1 MLCIL
6 TVALAFMQAEVEPAS
21 QDLQLWYDRP
31 ADAYGLASPLRSW
44 EIENQ
49 DRSDKGNPDPSWERY
64 ALPIGNGFIGAMLYG
79 GVELDRIQLNEHSL
93 WSGGPGSDGW
103 TQDLNRADAHEHLG
117 EIREALLGGDAK
129 RAQQLSTKY
138 LRGVGSEDR
147 NVNDIRFGRY
157 QTLGELQIETKHKIK
172 SGANGPKFWTP
183 SHESTSTGHESFA
196 MVLDGDAKTKWCFHH
211 KETAIVWQADLRI
224 PEVVSHYSLTSAN
237 DVPERDPKN
246 WTLEGSQNG
255 LSWDL
260 LDERR
265 DEPVWDQ
272 RHQKREFKI
281 DNTQAYYYYRLTFTA
296 VHDNVP
302 HFQLADIQVGDLQSH
317 PKEDLG
323 VDNYRRS
330 LDLATGI
337 HKVEYALDGASYSRE
352 TFASNPDRV
361 IAMRYSTDAKDGQ
374 DLFLRLESPHP
385 LEIDGGAG
393 KLDQLNR
400 PGFRGL
406 QVYRGTLPNNGLQ
419 LDVRIGILAKG
430 KGRVAAT
437 FKGIELVGMEEV
449 IILVVADTDYA
460 AVSPSWRGVDPSDRN
475 NDLMNAAMKL
485 GFNKLRERHIADF
498 QELHG
503 RVALD
508 LGTTDAETL
517 ALPTD
522 QRVQKMRDL
531 KHSDPDLEEL
541 YFQFGRYMLISC
553 SRPGGLP
560 ANLQGL
566 WTNEVIPPWN
576 SDYHLNINVQMNY
589 WPSGPC
595 NLSECEQPLVDY
607 TNALIEPGAVTA
619 QAYNA
624 SDGWTAHLSG
634 NIWGYTNPHPGKNR
648 PRYWSYF
655 PLGGSWLSTHGF
667 EKFTFDGDID
677 YLREHTWPNLS
688 GSADF
693 LVDYLYQ
700 LPDGTFSSTPSWS
713 PEHGPISTG
722 TTADISMARELLT
735 GAVEAARVLGEE
747 GPRIDGW
754 KNTLANLAPFRI
766 GKHGQLQE
774 WLEDIDDPNDKHRH
788 LNHLFGLYP
797 GHQIS
802 PQHTP
807 ELAAAAGVTLKQRG
821 DGATGWSMGWKI
833 NFWARMGDGDHA
845 YLMIR
850 NLLKNGTSYNL
861 FDLHPPFQ
869 IDGNFGGTAGIAEML
884 LQSHYRTRG
893 GELDLLPALPK
904 AWSTGSFKGL
914 RGRGGYTV
922 DLEWEGG
929 RLTAARVVPDRDG
942 PFVVRWQKLTWTLE
956 GKAGKESRL
965 DL

>member
-31 ADAYGLASPLRSW
+31 ADAYGLVSPLRSW
-44 EIENQ
+44 ERENQ

-79 GVELDRIQLNEHSL
+79 GIELDRIQLNEHSL

-103 TQDLNRADAHEHLG
+103 TQDLNRHDAHEHMA
-117 EIREALLGGDAK
+117 EIREALLAGNAK
-129 RAQQLSTKY
+129 LAQELSTEY

-157 QTLGELQIETKHKIK
+157 QTLGELQIETGHRTN
-172 SGANGPKFWTP
+172 SGVSGPRFWTP
-183 SHESTSTGHESFA
+183 SHKSTNTGHESFGMA
-196 MVLDGDAKTKWCFHH
+196 NDGEANTKWCFMHGNN
-211 KETAIVWQADLRI
+211 AIVWQVDLRV
-224 PEVVSHYSLTSAN
+224 PEVVSDYSLTSAN
-237 DVPERDPKN
+237 DVPARDPKN

-265 DEPVWDQ
+265 DEAVFDN
-272 RHQKREFKI
+272 RHQKRDFKI

-296 VHDNVP
+296 VHDDAT
-302 HFQLADIQVGDLQSH
+302 HFQLADIQLGDLQSN
-317 PKEDLG
+317 PTDSLG
-323 VDNYRRS
+323 VDDYRRS

-337 HKVEYALDGASYSRE
+337 HKVEYEFEDDSYSRE
-352 TFASNPDRV
+352 AFCSNPDRV
-361 IAMRYSTDAKDGQ
+361 IAVRYSTDAKDGQ

-385 LEIDGGAG
+385 LQGDPGSNKFVLRGA
-393 KLDQLNR
+393 LE
-400 PGFRGL
+400 
-406 QVYRGTLPNNGLQ
+406 NNGLQ
-419 LDVRIGILAKG
+419 LDVRIGVLPGDGSVEITADG
-430 KGRVAAT
+430 IRVSGSHNAT
-437 FKGIELVGMEEV
+437 F
-449 IILVVADTDYA
+449 ILVADTDYA
-460 AVSPSWRGVDPSDRN
+460 AVSPTWRGVDPAGRN

-485 GFNKLRERHIADF
+485 GFEQLRERHVADF

-517 ALPTD
+517 TLPTD
-522 QRVQKMRDL
+522 QRVQKLRDS

-589 WPSGPC
+589 WPSGSC
-595 NLSECEQPLVDY
+595 NLSECEQPLIDY
-607 TNALIEPGAVTA
+607 TNALMKPGAVTA

-624 SDGWTAHLSG
+624 SGGWTAHLSG

-648 PRYWSYF
+648 PRYWAYF

-667 EKFTFDGDID
+667 EKFSFDGDVD
-677 YLREHTWPNLS
+677 YLRESTWPNLS

-693 LVDYLYQ
+693 LVDYLFQ
-700 LPDGTFSSTPSWS
+700 LPDGTLSSAPSWS

-747 GPRIDGW
+747 GPRIEAW
-754 KNTLANLAPFRI
+754 KTTLAQLAPYRI

-807 ELAAAAGVTLKQRG
+807 ELAKAAGVTLRQRG

-884 LQSHYRTRG
+884 LQSHYHPVG
-893 GELDLLPALPK
+893 GELDLLPALPQ
-904 AWSTGSFKGL
+904 AWSTGSFTGL

-922 DLEWEGG
+922 DVEWKDG
-929 RLTAARVVPDRDG
+929 RLTAARVIADRDG
-942 PFVVRWQKLTWTLE
+942 PLEIRWQELSWKMNVR
-956 GKAGKESRL
+956 AGKEVNL

>member
-6 TVALAFMQAEVEPAS
+6 TLALVPIQAGDPVAS
-21 QDLQLWYDRP
+21 QDLHLWYERP

-49 DRSDKGNPDPSWERY
+49 DRSHKGNPDPSWERY
-64 ALPIGNGFIGAMLYG
+64 ALPIGNGFIGAMLFG

-103 TQDLNRADAHEHLG
+103 QQDLNRHDAHEHLA

-129 RAQQLSTKY
+129 RAQALSTEH

-157 QTLGELQIETKHKIK
+157 QTLGELQVETGHEIEG
-172 SGANGPKFWTP
+172 GASGPKFWTP
-183 SHESTSTGHESFA
+183 SHQSTETGHESFA
-196 MVLDGDAKTKWCFHH
+196 MALDGNPNTKWCFHH
-211 KETAIVWQADLRI
+211 GDIPVVWQVDLRL
-224 PEVVSHYSLTSAN
+224 PKVVDRYSLTSAN
-237 DVPERDPKN
+237 DVPARDPKN
-246 WTLEGSQNG
+246 WKLEGSQNG

-265 DEPVWDQ
+265 DEPMWEK
-272 RHQKREFKI
+272 RHHRRDFQFENK
-281 DNTQAYYYYRLTFTA
+281 QAYHHYRLTFTE
-296 VHDNVP
+296 VHADAS
-302 HFQLADIQVGDLQSH
+302 HFQLAEVQLGNLKKRFGDG
-317 PKEDLG
+317 LG
-323 VDNYRRS
+323 VGGYRRS
-330 LDLATGI
+330 LDLATGTHEI
-337 HKVEYALDGASYSRE
+337 EYVSDGATYRRE
-352 TFASNPDRV
+352 AFASNPDRV
-361 IAMRYSTDAKDGQ
+361 IALRYWTDAKDGQ
-374 DLFLRLESPHP
+374 DLFVRLESPHP
-385 LEIDGGAG
+385 LKADPTSRALILQGA
-393 KLDQLNR
+393 LE
-400 PGFRGL
+400 
-406 QVYRGTLPNNGLQ
+406 NNGL
-419 LDVRIGILAKG
+419 LIDVRIGVLTGGGTLEITDEGIRVVGSPETTFIL
-430 KGRVAAT
+430 
-437 FKGIELVGMEEV
+437 
-449 IILVVADTDYA
+449 VADTDYA
-460 AVSPSWRGVDPSDRN
+460 AVPPTWRGVDPAERN
-475 NDLMNAAMKL
+475 QDLIDAALKL
-485 GFNKLRERHIADF
+485 GFNKLKQRHVADF
-498 QELHG
+498 QQLFG
-503 RVALD
+503 RVSLD
-508 LGTTDAETL
+508 LGATDVETL
-517 ALPTD
+517 ALTTD
-522 QRVQKMRDL
+522 QRVQGMRDL
-531 KHSDPDLEEL
+531 QHSDPDLEEL

-595 NLSECEQPLVDY
+595 NLSECQQPLIDY
-607 TNALIEPGAVTA
+607 TNALMVPGMATA
-619 QAYNA
+619 KAYNA
-624 SDGWTAHLSG
+624 ADGWTAHLSS

-667 EKFTFDGDID
+667 EKFAFDGDVD
-677 YLREHTWPNLS
+677 FLREHTWPNLS

-693 LVDYLYQ
+693 LVDFLYE
-700 LPDGTFSSTPSWS
+700 LPDGSLSSTPSWS
-713 PEHGPISTG
+713 PEHGPVSIG
-722 TTADISMARELLT
+722 ATADIAMARELLT
-735 GAVEAARVLGEE
+735 GAVEAARVLGESGDRIE
-747 GPRIDGW
+747 GWRS
-754 KNTLANLAPFRI
+754 TLARLVPYRI
-766 GKHGQLQE
+766 GQHGQLQE
-774 WLEDIDDPNDKHRH
+774 WFEDIDDPNDKHRH

-845 YLMIR
+845 YRMIR
-850 NLLKNGTSYNL
+850 NLLKNGTSSNL

-884 LQSHYRTRG
+884 LQSHYRPFG

-922 DLEWEGG
+922 DLEWEDG
-929 RLTAARVVPDRDG
+929 RLTAARILPDRDG
-942 PFVVRWQKLTWTLE
+942 PLVIRWQELTWTLE
-956 GKAGKESRL
+956 GKAGEEANL
-965 DL
+965 VL